1 MVAWRS
7 QPNGSQEV
15 KKDRQI
21 GGQRQIPQ
29 GPASSDLLLSVKSHL
44 LMFSAPSK
52 IVPSA
57 GDQMFK

>member
-7 QPNGSQEV
+7 QPNGSQEA
-15 KKDRQI
+15 KKDRQT

-29 GPASSDLLLSVKSHL
+29 GHASSDLLLSVKSHL

-52 IVPSA
+52 IFPSA